1 MSISDRLRRSGAL
14 LFTLFAMTLSPLS
27 SATTILFVGN
37 SFTYGAGAPPVQAF
51 RPHTVT
57 DLNGTKI
64 GGVPALFKAMTER
77 AGLHYDVS
85 LETEGG
91 AGLDFHYRER
101 HGLIARPWD
110 IVLLQGYSTLDQ
122 DKPGDPGKLIRY
134 SGLLAKVFH
143 QHNPQVDVRLTATWS
158 RADQTWQSSGAWY
171 GKPIGQMALDVRRGH
186 DAALAASPL
195 IAGVI
200 PVGEAWNRAIAGGVA
215 AANPYRGI
223 PAGQVDLWGE
233 DAYHGSVYGYY
244 LEALTIF
251 GSVTGRDP
259 RALGADDPIARELG
273 IDAGI
278 AAALQAIAAEQL
290 AFDAR
295 PEPVRRAA

>member
-1 MSISDRLRRSGAL
+1 MPYIDRLRRTGAL
-14 LFTLFAMTLSPLS
+14 LFAISAMSLSPLS

-64 GGVPALFKAMTER
+64 GGVPALFKAMTQQ
-77 AGLHYDVS
+77 AGLDYDVS

-91 AGLDFHYRER
+91 AGLDFHYQNRR
-101 HGLIARPWD
+101 ALIVKPWD
-110 IVLLQGYSTLDQ
+110 VVLLQGYSTLDR
-122 DKPGDPGKLIRY
+122 DVPGDPGKLIHF
-134 SGLLAKVFH
+134 SGLLARAL
-143 QHNPQVDVRLTATWS
+143 QQQNPRVDVRLTATWS
-158 RADQTWQSSGAWY
+158 RADQTWLDTGAWY
-171 GKPIGQMALDVRRGH
+171 GKPIRQMALDVRRGH

-195 IAGVI
+195 VRGVI
-200 PVGEAWNRAIAGGVA
+200 PVGEAWNRAIARGVA

-223 PAGQVDLWGE
+223 PAGQVNLWGE
-233 DAYHGSVYGYY
+233 DAYHGSSHGYY

-259 RALGADDPIARELG
+259 RSLGAGDAIARELG
-273 IDAGI
+273 IDTKT
-278 AAALQAIAAEQL
+278 AAALQDIAAEQL
-290 AFDAR
+290 ASENKKVA
-295 PEPVRRAA
+295 EPALP